1 MYNLCKALSILAS
14 MYSPQISKVYA
25 LSLDFKLVR
34 KVIICCKIGATR
46 VILVDGEVKL
56 MLFNAM
62 AAQVLLYGV

>member
-1 MYNLCKALSILAS
+1 